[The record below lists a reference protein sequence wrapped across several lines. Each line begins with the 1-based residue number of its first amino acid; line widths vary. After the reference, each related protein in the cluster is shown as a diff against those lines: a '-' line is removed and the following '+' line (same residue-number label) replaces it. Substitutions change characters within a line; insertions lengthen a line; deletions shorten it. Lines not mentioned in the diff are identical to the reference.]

1 MHYVLKQTALLL
13 AFSSCVAGAAF
24 ASAQPSPLAPWQDA
38 AKKARVT
45 FNLPQWEKTPAQIQ
59 ATTETVISVGDARL
73 DIIAGRKPE
82 QMNFHNTIAAL
93 DYAYYPVVAA
103 SYRLNLIDETNTS
116 KAVRDAAH
124 EAIKRLQKWFV
135 DTSFRQDV
143 YQAVKSVAATKPAV
157 SGEDAKY
164 LKTVLRD
171 FRRNGMELPEEKRR
185 QLQDLKNKLNERQLA
200 FQTNITKADT
210 WVEFTREELEGASAD
225 FLSNKQLIGED
236 GRYRINANVTWQ
248 VLEILEN
255 VKSEESRQ
263 RLSIARSSRAMKENT
278 PLFVEILKVRA
289 QIAKLLGYDNWADYR
304 IEIKMAGNGK
314 TALDFLQDISTGL
327 APKFEQ
333 ELATFTKLKAME
345 TGNSNAQAKYW
356 DIPYYKNQ
364 LKKNRY
370 QIDMKKLKVFFELE
384 NTLNGMFAVFEEL
397 FNIKISSIEAPYKW
411 IDDLRLYAVTDAASG
426 APLGL
431 IYMDMFPREGKYN
444 HFAQFGITPGKRMP
458 DGNYQRPVV
467 ALICNFPPPANG
479 KPSLLTYNDAETLF
493 HEFGHALHS
502 TLTQANYL
510 EFSGTSVPRDF
521 VEAPS
526 QMLENWLRDKQI
538 LDRFAVDYRDGKSKI
553 PSATLDKMEAARLA
567 TIGTKY
573 RRQLGFGLLDL
584 AIHMTTDEK
593 VFDDFVAVT
602 NKIMSDTYVPVPENT
617 AFVASFG
624 HLGGGYDAGYYGYAW
639 ADAISADMASVFRK
653 APGGLM
659 DKKVGMRLRNE
670 IYAKGGSREITDSIH
685 AFLQRDSSLEPFFAF
700 IGLKK

>member
-171 FRRNGMELPEEKRR
+171 YRRNGMELPEEKRR

-210 WVEFTREELEGASAD
+210 WVEFTREELEGASAG